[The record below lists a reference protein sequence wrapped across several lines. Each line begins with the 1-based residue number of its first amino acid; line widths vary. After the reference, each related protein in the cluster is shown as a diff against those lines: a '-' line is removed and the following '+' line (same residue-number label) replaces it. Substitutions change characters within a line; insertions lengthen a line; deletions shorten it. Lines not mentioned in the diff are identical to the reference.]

1 LVVGLMLGVFVALI
15 RSLVK
20 DRLRQIRV
28 LEIKGTAERVSP
40 DAVAETG
47 TSRLDTP
54 ATNGA
59 AT

>member
-1 LVVGLMLGVFVALI
+1 MLGVFVALI

-40 DAVAETG
+40 DAVADTG
-47 TSRLDTP
+47 TSRLD
-54 ATNGA
+54 NGEMSGA
-59 AT
+59 GT